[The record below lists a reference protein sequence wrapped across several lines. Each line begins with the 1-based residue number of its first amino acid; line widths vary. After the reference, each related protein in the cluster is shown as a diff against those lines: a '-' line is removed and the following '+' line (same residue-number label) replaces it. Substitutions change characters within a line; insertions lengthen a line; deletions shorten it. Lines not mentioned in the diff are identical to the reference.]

1 MSLIERSQMTPRNHF
16 LILSMKIKNST
27 ISLNGL
33 EFKSKIG
40 LFDFEKER
48 GNSFVVNISIDV
60 DKITYDDSIEGTVDY
75 SNLFSIIDGE
85 MSKEYNLIETVA
97 HKISS
102 SIHSQIKNIKLCRIE
117 IIKKNPPID
126 GNVDSSSFILETTS

>member
-1 MSLIERSQMTPRNHF
+1 MILRNHF
-16 LILSMKIKNST
+16 LIHSMKINNST
-27 ISLNGL
+27 ISLSGL

-40 LFDFEKER
+40 LFDFEKEN
-48 GNSFVVNISIDV
+48 GNTFIVNVSIDV

-75 SNLFSIIDGE
+75 SNLFSIIDIE

-97 HKISS
+97 HRISNN
-102 SIHSQIKNIKLCRIE
+102 IHSQIKNIKLCKLE

-126 GNVDSSSFILETTS
+126 GNVDNSSFILETTS

>member
-1 MSLIERSQMTPRNHF
+1 MILRNHF
-16 LILSMKIKNST
+16 LIHSMKINNST
-27 ISLNGL
+27 ISLSGL

-40 LFDFEKER
+40 LFDFEKEN
-48 GNSFVVNISIDV
+48 GNTFIVNVSIDV

-75 SNLFSIIDGE
+75 SNLFSIIDRE

-97 HKISS
+97 HRISNN
-102 SIHSQIKNIKLCRIE
+102 IHSQIKNIKLCKIE

-126 GNVDSSSFILETTS
+126 GNVDNSSFILETTS